1 MATPPPIAQEEIDE
15 LALRIKA
22 AGGEGRSEMIEAAAG
37 GDLALAETID
47 QWLTAHERGEGD
59 EEGEGDEGGEGDLH
73 EQGTI
78 VGDEG
83 ADQGFRSD
91 LAATLAGDED
101 ESPGSG
107 GSMPVRGEET
117 TLIDPVGEDV
127 TIDEPAATSGGAP
140 GAERGVGAS
149 KPGSSGSGSAGD
161 SRGGT
166 GFSSRPQMIEGFEV
180 VKLLGAGGMGSVYLC
195 RQSSPEREVAV
206 KLMLPGLSNA
216 KAVQRFEFEIE
227 TLAKLS
233 HPNVARLY
241 EAGLH
246 DTAKGPTPYVAME
259 MVRGA
264 RTITEFVD
272 EEDLDFNTKIE
283 LFIRGCRGVAFGHGR
298 GVIHRDLK
306 PPNLL
311 VDERGEPKVIDFGV
325 ALAADDEA
333 GRRELVGTLQYMAPE
348 QATRGEVGTATD
360 VFALGMILFELLTGK
375 PPYMVP
381 GASLSAALDTIAN
394 VEVPRLSTRI
404 EKVPRDVDAIV
415 AKAMASDPEERYAT
429 AGDLAADL
437 QRYLDDEPTIA
448 RAPTFKE
455 SFLRLVRKHRIETG
469 FAAAALLALVI
480 GIIATAIFAYQAEGA
495 RVVAIQ
501 AEGQASLAL
510 KRNKEQQ
517 RRTERS
523 MAMFLS
529 VLGNLEPARIGETM
543 VNGMIDGLDR
553 EYMRRGTDEDEV
565 VDSIVQLRELADIFS
580 PTDVAVSVVE
590 KHLEEPTVRVLP
602 LIEDDRRT
610 LANLN
615 EFLGEMLAR
624 IGRLEDAA
632 NYYGVAIEEWSAIE
646 PRTGSNRRRA
656 GGNLADTLLKQ
667 GFVDEAIAKLDALV
681 IDGRDA
687 QGQLDLT
694 GVRHLNALAVAL
706 AGSGDY
712 EAAQDRFE
720 EAFASYQLLLEGDD
734 SSAEELAEEIIQVQL
749 NLGSA
754 QLALGELDAAEKILR
769 LASDELKT
777 REGVGESQ
785 VQVRLNLGR
794 IAFQQSKFEVAKE
807 EFENAAK
814 IAVDLFGR
822 GHPLAA
828 ESMYELGK
836 FRFQIGDYPGAIPL
850 LESSREVRLEQ
861 LGRDSSPALL
871 SGLFL
876 TLSYAAGG
884 DLSSSQSL
892 LEAVDADFLA
902 ARDADDAD
910 RMTMLY
916 FFANFANSI
925 GGVDGERAATI
936 SLERLH
942 DACVDSTDLGPE
954 EIDPRKMCADAKKL
968 LSRFYEAMIES
979 EPDGDWT
986 ERRDL
991 RFGS

>member
-1 MATPPPIAQEEIDE
+1 MATPPPIPQKEIDE
-15 LALRIKA
+15 LVLRIDA

-37 GDLALAETID
+37 GDLALAQAID
-47 QWLTAHERGEGD
+47 RWLRDRGEDGVD
-59 EEGEGDEGGEGDLH
+59 PH

-83 ADQGFRSD
+83 EEPGFRPD

-101 ESPGSG
+101 QDSEDQDSEDRDSA
-107 GSMPVRGEET
+107 SARGEET

-127 TIDEPAATSGGAP
+127 TIRDSPATIARRESGE
-140 GAERGVGAS
+140 ERGSGFS
-149 KPGSSGSGSAGD
+149 KPVPPSSGSSGTPGSG
-161 SRGGT
+161 R

-246 DTAKGPTPYVAME
+246 DTPKGPTPYVAME

-272 EEDLDFNTKIE
+272 EEDLDFDTKIE

-325 ALAADDEA
+325 ALAADDQA
-333 GRRELVGTLQYMAPE
+333 GRGELVGTLQYMAPE

-360 VFALGMILFELLTGK
+360 VFALGMILFELLSGK

-381 GASLSAALDTIAN
+381 GASLSAALEKIAN
-394 VEVPRLSTRI
+394 VEVPRLSSRM

-415 AKAMASDPEERYAT
+415 SKAMAPDPEERYAT

-448 RAPTFKE
+448 RAPTFTE

-469 FAAAALLALVI
+469 FAAAAVLALVI

-495 RVVAIQ
+495 RVAATQ
-501 AEGQASLAL
+501 AQQQTSLAL
-510 KRNKEQQ
+510 SRIEDQQ
-517 RRTERS
+517 ERTEKS
-523 MAMFLS
+523 LALFLS
-529 VLGNLEPARIGETM
+529 VLGNLEPARIGDTM
-543 VNGMIDGLDR
+543 VDGMIDGLDR

-565 VDSIVQLRELADIFS
+565 VDSIVRMRELAEIFS

-590 KHLEEPTVRVLP
+590 KHLEQPTLRMLP
-602 LIEDDRRT
+602 LIQDDRRT

-615 EFLGEMLAR
+615 EFLGEMLAK
-624 IGRLEDAA
+624 IGRLDDSA
-632 NYYGVAIEEWSAIE
+632 NYYRIAIEEWSALE
-646 PRTGSNRRRA
+646 PRTGPNRRRA
-656 GGNLADTLLKQ
+656 VGNLADTLLQQ
-667 GFVDEAIAKLDALV
+667 GFVDEAITRLDALI
-681 IDGRDA
+681 IDGRDG
-687 QGQLDLT
+687 QGRLDLS

-706 AGSGDY
+706 AGKGDY
-712 EAAQDRFE
+712 ETAQNRFE
-720 EAFASYQLLLEGDD
+720 EAFAGYQLLLEEDE
-734 SSAEELAEEIIQVQL
+734 ARVEELAEEIVQVQL

-754 QLALGELDAAEKILR
+754 QLALGELEAAEEILR
-769 LASDELKT
+769 AASEKLDKL
-777 REGVGESQ
+777 EGLGESK
-785 VQVRLNLGR
+785 VQVRVNLGR
-794 IAFQQSKFEVAKE
+794 IAFQQSSFEVAQQ
-807 EFENAAK
+807 EFERAAE
-814 IAVDLFGR
+814 ISIDLFGR

-828 ESMYELGK
+828 EAMYELGK
-836 FRFQIGDYPGAIPL
+836 FRFQLGDYPGAIPL
-850 LESSREVRLEQ
+850 LESSRDVRIEQ
-861 LGRDSSPALL
+861 LGPESTPALL

-884 DLSSSQSL
+884 DLDSSKSL
-892 LEAVDADFLA
+892 LDVVDADFIA
-902 ARDADDAD
+902 ARKVGDPD
-910 RMTMLY
+910 RLTMLY

-925 GGVDGERAATI
+925 GGVEAERAATI

-942 DACVDSTDLGPE
+942 DACVDSSEIGPE
-954 EIDPRKMCADAKKL
+954 EEDPRKMCADARKL
-968 LSRFYEAMIES
+968 LVRFYDAMIES
-979 EPDGDWT
+979 EPDADWA